1 MICIS
6 LFCDLHLQKRVN
18 CVLRPGLN
26 RNVRSRCSF
35 PARFFQRKTEFQP
48 HRFGSNVVLESISLK
63 TLQIIQCS
71 RADSRAALEILAKTV
86 AVGDHST
93 LVGFIVF
100 EQRDRL
106 SRSCIA
112 TCQSGQS
119 ANAAKASRASTETFS
134 EKPEPLSVAI
144 SFELL

>member
-35 PARFFQRKTEFQP
+35 PARFFQQKTERQP
-48 HRFGSNVVLESISLK
+48 HSFGSNVILESISLK
-63 TLQIIQCS
+63 TLQIMQCS
-71 RADSRAALEILAKTV
+71 KTALEILVKKVT
-86 AVGDHST
+86 VGDQSK
-93 LVGFIVF
+93 LVGFIIF
-100 EQRDRL
+100 EQRDRP
-106 SRSCIA
+106 SQSCLA
-112 TCQSGQS
+112 TCQSCQS

-134 EKPEPLSVAI
+134 EKLEPLSVAI